1 MPDCKPFPFF
11 IVVKSMGQK
20 ENKKLI
26 RKSIKAFKST
36 MSFQEAKLKAQLV
49 FAEIES
55 MEQFKSANTVLA
67 FWSLP
72 DEIDTHDFVIKW
84 AAEKRMVLPVVVGE
98 ELELRHYKG
107 VEYLEK
113 SSGFGIME
121 PKTGELVDT
130 AEIDFAI
137 IPGVAFDKRGNR
149 LGRGKGFYDRTLPK
163 LVNAVKVGVA
173 YEFQLIDSVP
183 VSDHDIPVDVVVF
196 N

>member
-1 MPDCKPFPFF
+1 ME
-11 IVVKSMGQK
+11 GK
-20 ENKKLI
+20 ELKKNI
-26 RKSIKAFKST
+26 RKTIKSIRLSL
-36 MSFQEAKLKAQLV
+36 SPIDAKRKAQQV

-55 MEQFKSANTVLA
+55 MEQFKRAKTVLA

-72 DEIDTHDFVIKW
+72 DEVDTHDFIIKW
-84 AAEKRMVLPVVVGE
+84 AAQKRIVLPVVVGD
-98 ELELRHYKG
+98 ELELRLYKG

-121 PKTGELVDT
+121 PKAGELVDPK
-130 AEIDFAI
+130 EIDFAI
-137 IPGVAFDKRGNR
+137 IPGVAFDRNGNR

-163 LVNAVKVGVA
+163 LINAVKIGVA

-183 VSDHDIPVDVVVF
+183 VSEHDYPVDFVIY

>member
-1 MPDCKPFPFF
+1 
-11 IVVKSMGQK
+11 MGQN
-20 ENKKLI
+20 EDKKQI
-26 RKSIKAFKST
+26 RRYIREFKLTLSY
-36 MSFQEAKLKAQLV
+36 QEAKIKAQLV

-55 MEQFKSANTVLA
+55 MDQFMNARTVLA

-84 AAEKRMVLPVVVGE
+84 AAEKRMVLPVVVGN
-98 ELELRHYKG
+98 ELELRCYKG
-107 VEYLEK
+107 IEYLEK

-121 PKTGELVDT
+121 PKTGDLVDPAT
-130 AEIDFAI
+130 IDFAI
-137 IPGVAFDKRGNR
+137 IPGVAFDRQGNR

-173 YEFQLIDSVP
+173 YEFQLIDSIP
-183 VSDHDIPVDVVVF
+183 VAEHDIPVDIVIY

>member
-1 MPDCKPFPFF
+1 ME
-11 IVVKSMGQK
+11 GK
-20 ENKKLI
+20 ELKKNI
-26 RKSIKAFKST
+26 RKTIKSIRLSL
-36 MSFQEAKLKAQLV
+36 SPIDAKRKAQLV

-55 MEQFKSANTVLA
+55 MEQFRRAKTVLA

-84 AAEKRMVLPVVVGE
+84 AAQKRIVLPVVVGD
-98 ELELRHYKG
+98 ELEFRLYKG

-121 PKTGELVDT
+121 PKTGELVDPK
-130 AEIDFAI
+130 EIGFAI
-137 IPGVAFDKRGNR
+137 IPGVAFDLKGNR

-163 LVNAVKVGVA
+163 LINAVKVGVA

-183 VSDHDIPVDVVVF
+183 VSEQDQPVDFVIY

>member
-1 MPDCKPFPFF
+1 ME
-11 IVVKSMGQK
+11 VK
-20 ENKKLI
+20 ELKKNI
-26 RKSIKAFKST
+26 RKTIKSIRLSL
-36 MSFQEAKLKAQLV
+36 SPIDAKRKAQQV

-55 MEQFKSANTVLA
+55 MERFRLAKTVLA

-84 AAEKRMVLPVVVGE
+84 AAQKRIVLPVVVGD
-98 ELELRHYKG
+98 ELEFRLYKG
-107 VEYLEK
+107 VEYLQK

-121 PKTGELVDT
+121 PKTGELVDPK
-130 AEIDFAI
+130 EINFAI
-137 IPGVAFDKRGNR
+137 IPGVAFDLKGNR

-163 LVNAVKVGVA
+163 LINAVKVGVA

-183 VSDHDIPVDVVVF
+183 VSEHDHPVDFVIY